1 MGLSKLIG
9 KILHYLEYKKKEY
22 IHSYLQEKS
31 YKKAKHIGKCVR
43 FNGISYL
50 GNIENIV
57 IGNNVHIG
65 DNAYISAK
73 GGLEIGDN
81 THISRNLVLYTDNH
95 NYKGKYLP
103 YDDTFIEKKVVIEK
117 NVWIGMNVV
126 ILPGSYIEEGCI
138 IGAGAVVAGRI
149 PKCSI
154 YGATLGKI
162 IDKRDEVHYSSL
174 DTNKQYGGKNGKQIY
189 PNCMESDR

>member
-1 MGLSKLIG
+1 MKIIG
-9 KILHYLEYKKKEY
+9 KILYYLEHKKKEL
-22 IHSYLQEKS
+22 IHSYLQEKY
-31 YKKAKHIGKCVR
+31 YKRAKYIGKCVR
-43 FNGISYL
+43 FNGISYI
-50 GNIENIV
+50 GNIENIS

-81 THISRNLVLYTDNH
+81 THISRNLLLYTDNH

-103 YDDTFIEKKVVIEK
+103 YDETYIEKKVVIEK

-126 ILPGSYIEEGCI
+126 VLPGTYIEEGCI

-149 PKCSI
+149 KKCSV
-154 YGATLGKI
+154 YGASLGKI
-162 IDKRDEVHYSSL
+162 INKRDEEHYFTL
-174 DTNKQYGGKNGKQIY
+174 DKDRQFGGQNGNQISKNCI
-189 PNCMESDR
+189 